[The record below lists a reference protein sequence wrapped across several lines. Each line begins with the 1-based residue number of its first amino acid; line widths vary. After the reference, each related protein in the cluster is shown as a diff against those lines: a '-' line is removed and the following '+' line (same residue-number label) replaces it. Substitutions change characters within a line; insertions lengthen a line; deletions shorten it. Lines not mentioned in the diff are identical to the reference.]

1 GSPAV
6 PPVLSLKRIRM
17 SAEQILQY
25 IFAGITVG
33 SIYAFVA
40 IGYNIIYS
48 TTGIINFAQGEFV
61 MLGGMISY
69 SLSRIMPLLPAV
81 LLAVIITALIG
92 GMIENVFIR
101 RMKKSSVMGMI
112 VITVGLSILL
122 REAALYIW
130 DEQIR
135 ALPFFTGS
143 EISSVNI
150 LGARISP
157 QVLWVLAVTAVIVGL
172 LFFFLKFTLSGQAM
186 RACSENPGAA
196 RLCGIRTDHMVNM
209 SFMISAG
216 IGALGGCVVSPLTQT
231 HYAMGT
237 ELAIKGF
244 TVAILGGL
252 GNPIAAVA
260 AGILLGL
267 IESFSISILPMAF
280 KDAISIVILLVIL
293 IVKPSGIFGS
303 SQASA
308 LKDF

>member
-1 GSPAV
+1 
-6 PPVLSLKRIRM
+6 M
-17 SAEQILQY
+17 SGEQILQY

-40 IGYNIIYS
+40 IGYNIIYN

-61 MLGGMISY
+61 MLGGMTAYTFS
-69 SLSRIMPLLPAV
+69 SRMPLLPAV
-81 LLAVIITALIG
+81 LLAVIITSLVG
-92 GMIENVFIR
+92 GLIENVFIR
-101 RMKKSSVMGMI
+101 RMRRTSVMGMI
-112 VITVGLSILL
+112 VITIGISILI

-135 ALPFFTGS
+135 ALAFFTGS
-143 EISSVNI
+143 EISSVSI

-157 QVLWVLAVTAVIVGL
+157 QVLWVLGVTAVIVGG
-172 LFFFLKFTLSGQAM
+172 LFFFLKFTLHGQAM
-186 RACSENPGAA
+186 RACSENAGAA
-196 RLCGIRTDHMVNM
+196 RLCGIRTDRMVNL

-231 HYAMGT
+231 HYAMGSD
-237 ELAIKGF
+237 LAIKGF

-252 GNPIAAVA
+252 GNPVAAVA
-260 AGILLGL
+260 AGLLLGL

-280 KDAISIVILLVIL
+280 KDVISIVILLVIL
-293 IVKPSGIFGS
+293 IAKPSGLFGS

-308 LKDF
+308 LKDY

>member
-1 GSPAV
+1 MG
-6 PPVLSLKRIRM
+6 
-17 SAEQILQY
+17 AEQILQY

-40 IGYNIIYS
+40 IGYNIIYN

-61 MLGGMISY
+61 MLGGMTAY
-69 SLSRIMPLLPAV
+69 SLSGFIPLFPAIILAV
-81 LLAVIITALIG
+81 LITAAIG
-92 GMIENVFIR
+92 GVIENVFIR
-101 RMKKSSVMGMI
+101 RMRKTSVFGMI
-112 VITVGLSILL
+112 VITIGLSILL

-157 QVLWVLAVTAVIVGL
+157 QVLWVLGVTAVIVAGL
-172 LFFFLKFTLSGQAM
+172 YLFLKFTLTGQAM
-186 RACSENPGAA
+186 RACSENSRAA
-196 RLCGIRTDHMVNM
+196 KLCGIRTDRMVNL
-209 SFMISAG
+209 SFMLSAG
-216 IGALGGCVVSPLTQT
+216 IGALGGCVLSPLTQT
-231 HYAMGT
+231 HYGMGT
-237 ELAIKGF
+237 DLAIKGF

-260 AGILLGL
+260 AGLLLGL
-267 IESFSISILPMAF
+267 IESFSISILPMAY
-280 KDAISIVILLVIL
+280 KDVISVIILLIIL

-303 SQASA
+303 RQAAS